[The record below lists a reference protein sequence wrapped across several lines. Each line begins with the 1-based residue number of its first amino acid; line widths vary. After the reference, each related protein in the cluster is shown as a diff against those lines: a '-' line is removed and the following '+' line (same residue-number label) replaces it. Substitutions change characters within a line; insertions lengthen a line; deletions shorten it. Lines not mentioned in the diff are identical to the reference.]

1 MTEKRI
7 TQRPVR
13 VPPSREDDLFRA
25 TRAQAERERPTT
37 KEDQR

>member
-13 VPPSREDDLFRA
+13 VPPSREDDLYRA
-25 TRAQAERERPTT
+25 TRDQAERERGTT
-37 KEDQR
+37 EGDRR